1 MKKNIYDLALI
12 KVQREEIKLEM
23 MLKEKH
29 NKILK
34 LEEYL
39 EREDQFRE
47 LVKKEMEEEKR
58 ISPSIIYMNRQIDY
72 SEKQRV
78 LAQIQKIEYE
88 IKILKQEYLRIKNRR
103 EKIVEEKEKKEKEK
117 EELNNRKEYIQ
128 IQNDMISKRYIERE
142 GETFENSKRYK

>member
-12 KVQREEIKLEM
+12 KVQREETKLEM
-23 MLKEKH
+23 MLKEKY

-39 EREDQFRE
+39 KREDEFRE
-47 LVKKEMEEEKR
+47 LVKKEMEEEKS

-88 IKILKQEYLRIKNRR
+88 IKILKKEYLRIKNRR
-103 EKIVEEKEKKEKEK
+103 EKIVEEKEKKEKHN
-117 EELNNRKEYIQ
+117 EEMNNKKEYIQ

-142 GETFENSKRYK
+142 GETFENS